1 MNWVSQA
8 TLFYSLYVSWYML
21 TRQTA
26 KSSPSYM
33 SSNVGT
39 TKDLRFV
46 DIECSWDNYMD
57 RLDHKSGTD
66 RLKFTSQASK
76 ECPYS
81 SR

>member
-33 SSNVGT
+33 SSYVRT
-39 TKDLRFV
+39 TKGLRCV
-46 DIECSWDNYMD
+46 DIECFWNNYMD
-57 RLDHKSGTD
+57 SLDHKSGTD
-66 RLKFTSQASK
+66 RL
-76 ECPYS
+76 
-81 SR
+81 